1 MITLLEMLRNEKAD
15 PAGGRPLDLTRI
27 YMANVMSHGEAAVL
41 NKKQELHDRE
51 AREAQRADLYRRV
64 AAIAGGKKPEGEEP
78 EGEEPK
84 GEGPE
89 RRCAKSVPAGAAELG
104 QQALGFPPLDGTG
117 GTAEEAEAAI
127 NAILSEERK
136 RETF

>member
-1 MITLLEMLRNEKAD
+1 MITLWEMLRNEKAD

-41 NKKQELHDRE
+41 NKRQELHDRE
-51 AREAQRADLYRRV
+51 AREAQRADLYGRV
-64 AAIAGGKKPEGEEP
+64 AAIAGGKKPEGEDP
-78 EGEEPK
+78 EH
-84 GEGPE
+84 
-89 RRCAKSVPAGAAELG
+89 RRAKSEPTGAKELG

>member
-1 MITLLEMLRNEKAD
+1 MITLWEMLRNKEAD
-15 PAGGRPLDLTRI
+15 PAAGRPLDLTRI
-27 YMANVMSHGEAAVL
+27 YMANVMSHGEAAL
-41 NKKQELHDRE
+41 LTKRQELHDRE
-51 AREAQRADLYRRV
+51 AREAQRADLYKKV
-64 AAIAGGKKPEGEEP
+64 AAIAGG
-78 EGEEPK
+78 EEPK
-84 GEGPE
+84 GDEPE
-89 RRCAKSVPAGAAELG
+89 PRYVKSEPTGAKELG

>member
-1 MITLLEMLRNEKAD
+1 MITLMEMLKNEKAD
-15 PAGGRPLDLTRI
+15 PAHGRPLSLTQV
-27 YMANVMSHGEAAVL
+27 YMTNVMARKEAKLLAL
-41 NKKQELHDRE
+41 KQK
-51 AREAQRADLYRRV
+51 QG
-64 AAIAGGKKPEGEEP
+64 AAIARKQREKDLYEEIAKLAKGED
-78 EGEEPK
+78 PK
-84 GEGPE
+84 GEKPKDG
-89 RRCAKSVPAGAAELG
+89 CAKSVPAGAAALG

>member
-1 MITLLEMLRNEKAD
+1 MITLWEMLRNKEAD
-15 PAGGRPLDLTRI
+15 PAAGRPLDLTRI
-27 YMANVMSHGEAAVL
+27 YMANVMSHGEAAL
-41 NKKQELHDRE
+41 LAKRQELHDRE
-51 AREAQRADLYRRV
+51 AREAQRADLYKKV
-64 AAIAGGKKPEGEEP
+64 AAIAGGEEP
-78 EGEEPK
+78 KGEEPK
-84 GEGPE
+84 GEEPE
-89 RRCAKSVPAGAAELG
+89 PGYVKSEPTGAKELG

>member
-41 NKKQELHDRE
+41 NKRQELHDRE
-51 AREAQRADLYRRV
+51 AREAQRADLYGRV
-64 AAIAGGKKPEGEEP
+64 AAIAGGKKPEGED
-78 EGEEPK
+78 
-84 GEGPE
+84 PE

-104 QQALGFPPLDGTG
+104 QQALGFSPLDGTG